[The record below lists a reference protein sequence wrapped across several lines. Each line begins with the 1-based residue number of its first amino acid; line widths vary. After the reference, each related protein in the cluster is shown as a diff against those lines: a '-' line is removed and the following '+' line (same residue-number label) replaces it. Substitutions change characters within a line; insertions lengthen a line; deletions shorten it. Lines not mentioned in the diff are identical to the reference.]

1 MSQDHFLVAVF
12 PDQDGAHRAVEA
24 MLEAGCSTNRISVLG
39 KLKAEGDDVLGM
51 LHPDLSEQMKVWAT
65 NGALWGALLGM
76 LTGAAGLFLFPGL
89 GAALIVGPLAEAV
102 VGGATG
108 AVLGGGALAGAAAW
122 SHWAHAL
129 HRHGLPAHA
138 LEELHRQVEA
148 GRYLVI
154 LQGAN
159 VAELENQRPALVRGR
174 PDRVEVLP

>member
-1 MSQDHFLVAVF
+1 MSNAHFLVAVF

-24 MLEAGCSTNRISVLG
+24 MVEAGYSTNRISVLG
-39 KLKAEGDDVLGM
+39 KLEAGGDDVLGV
-51 LHPDLSEQMKVWAT
+51 LHPGLGEQMKVWAT

-89 GAALIVGPLAEAV
+89 GAVLIVGPLAEAV

-122 SHWAHAL
+122 SHLAHAL

-138 LEELHRQVEA
+138 LEELHRQVEV

-154 LQGAN
+154 LQGENA
-159 VAELENQRPALVRGR
+159 AELENQRPALARGR